1 MATQSSISVRGSSEQ
16 KVPSVRKGGRGGGG
30 NRNSGGGPG
39 HSGHSV
45 LSSVSSSS
53 ILHLSVLKTTWKINA
68 RLILLTELLIGT
80 WEKLYLLPKAA
91 PPLVIYSS
99 SFPLACR
106 SSFQLARHRSFFFH
120 FFSLLRVRVVRGS
133 NVFLG
138 TLETELHSVFLLST
152 LGMPCKTPARKTIYV
167 RFAEI
172 SLLGGTAIVR
182 TWTGRSSNERQRR
195 RVKNGRRG
203 KKKASKRSCGTEG
216 TTLGRRSDKL
226 VSNGYRRGKTGGGYG
241 GGLGEARRT
250 GARDWSLQAWERK
263 NEKGEMPVDRESSR
277 PGVKLI
283 TGQAPNGG
291 RRVDFAG

>member
-1 MATQSSISVRGSSEQ
+1 MALVNWRIRENSRNVVGVTAGIIEGIELTGMATQSSISVRGSSEQ

-106 SSFQLARHRSFFFH
+106 SSFQLARHRSFFSL
-120 FFSLLRVRVVRGS
+120 FFSPPSPSCSRVERFPRNPGNRVTLDVPPVYPWNAVQNACTENNLRALRGNLVIRWNS
-133 NVFLG
+133 DR
-138 TLETELHSVFLLST
+138 T
-152 LGMPCKTPARKTIYV
+152 YV
-167 RFAEI
+167 N
-172 SLLGGTAIVR
+172 R
-182 TWTGRSSNERQRR
+182 T
-195 RVKNGRRG
+195 
-203 KKKASKRSCGTEG
+203 
-216 TTLGRRSDKL
+216 
-226 VSNGYRRGKTGGGYG
+226 
-241 GGLGEARRT
+241 
-250 GARDWSLQAWERK
+250 
-263 NEKGEMPVDRESSR
+263 
-277 PGVKLI
+277 
-283 TGQAPNGG
+283 
-291 RRVDFAG
+291 FF